1 MRRVVLTALL
11 VLLPVTLL
19 AAEETERTDDLRL
32 ILNELDLSEWD
43 RWFVESAPDTEF
55 VPSEF
60 LTTVMLE
67 GTVPNEPSDWMVGLR
82 NAVRAEF
89 LLIARK
95 GILYLGFGVLTAFIG
110 GVLPLENSDTAEIAV
125 RVLGGCMVLGLCSPA
140 LQETV
145 ALLERIRDGAQVLL
159 PALLGFF
166 SLFDFSAS
174 GPVLTSQIAFLSDV
188 AIRIGIDWVIPL
200 ALLGGMVQ
208 ALDCFHGQRIGSISR
223 LCLRIGR
230 WLLRIASSVYLTV
243 TAIRGTVAVHAD
255 SVFFRTAK
263 LATGS
268 LPFVGGLVS
277 GSVDTL
283 FECVRLTRSMLG
295 LTGVLVLGGT
305 VLKPMIRLLL
315 EQLMLKGCAAL
326 MLPLGAQ
333 SYAELLL
340 RLSDMFGL
348 ILLVVIV
355 SYVWTAGTVGL
366 VMGVWQ
372 GT

>member
-1 MRRVVLTALL
+1 MKRVAIVALL

-19 AAEETERTDDLRL
+19 SAEDTERTDDLRL

-43 RWFVESAPDTEF
+43 RWFIESAPDTEF

-60 LTTVMLE
+60 LTKVMLE
-67 GTVPNEPSDWMVGLR
+67 GTVPTEPADWMEGLWNTAR
-82 NAVRAEF
+82 SEF

-95 GILYLGFGVLTAFIG
+95 GILYLGFGVLLALIG
-110 GVLPLENSDTAEIAV
+110 GVLPADNSDTAETAV
-125 RVLGGCMVLGLCSPA
+125 QVLGGCMILGLCAPA
-140 LQETV
+140 LQDTV
-145 ALLERIRDGAQVLL
+145 ALLERIKEGAQVLL
-159 PALLGFF
+159 PVLLGFF

-188 AIRIGIDWVIPL
+188 AIQIGVDWVVPL
-200 ALLGGMVQ
+200 ALLGGIVQ
-208 ALDCFHGQRIGSISR
+208 AFDCFRRQRLGSISR
-223 LCLRIGR
+223 LCFRIGR
-230 WLLRIASSVYLTV
+230 WVLRIVSSVYLMV

-263 LATGS
+263 LAAGS

-295 LTGVLVLGGT
+295 LTGILVLGGT
-305 VLKPMIRLLL
+305 VWNPIVRLLL
-315 EQLMLKGCAAL
+315 ERLMLKVCAAL
-326 MLPLGAQ
+326 MLPLGTQ

-340 RLSDMFGL
+340 RMSDLFGL

-355 SYVWTAGTVGL
+355 SFVLTAGTVGL

-372 GT
+372 GV